1 MGFDEVIIKEF
12 IPEYKKLRNE
22 YLDKYWVGWK
32 NFKIRMKSNNDDYY
46 SELSLNESKLI
57 SDSCKYIE
65 SNFLASKE
73 ITEDEWNFTIAVLK
87 NSGEMLRGR
96 SIYST
101 NFRLLLIAIISFL
114 FLYNS
119 YVPLVS
125 VFPWFSE
132 FIYSS
137 FAFFGFFLIIM
148 LVLENFKN
156 HELTNIYFETANICE
171 LMKSKK
177 FNKK

>member
-1 MGFDEVIIKEF
+1 MGFEEIIIKEF

-22 YLDKYWVGWK
+22 YLNKYWVGWK

-65 SNFLASKE
+65 SNFLASKD

-96 SIYST
+96 STYSA

-114 FLYNS
+114 FLYSS
-119 YVPLVS
+119 YVPLAS

-137 FAFFGFFLIIM
+137 FAFLGFFLIIM
-148 LVLENFKN
+148 LVLESFKN

-171 LMKSKK
+171 LIKSKK